1 MRRMDTTDQRRARP
15 MSFAVQTGT
24 DPASVR
30 ARIDTL
36 AAAIA
41 SGAQVVST
49 DWQGQEFAP
58 A

>member
-1 MRRMDTTDQRRARP
+1 MDTTDQRRARP